1 MGIMAV
7 NSSLLRWF
15 CEKTLPGLV
24 VLFIFTGVFVLPR
37 IVSAGDKIDLPL
49 GRSVYQIELAV
60 TLEQRRQ
67 GLMFRQKLDP
77 KQGMLLVYPRA
88 GDHRIWM
95 KNMRI
100 DLRVYWIDDKFTVIS
115 VQRLESCHSSPCP
128 VFSAPRAAR
137 FILELGDY
145 DHDLAPGDTIERLGE
160 L

>member
-1 MGIMAV
+1 MEIMAV
-7 NSSLLRWF
+7 NSSLLRCF
-15 CEKTLPGLV
+15 CGKTLPGLV

-37 IVSAGDKIDLPL
+37 IVSAGDKIDLLL
-49 GRSVYQIELAV
+49 GRSVYQIELAA

-67 GLMFRQKLDP
+67 GLMFRQQLDP
-77 KQGMLLVYPRA
+77 KQGMLLVYPGA

-115 VQRLESCHSSPCP
+115 VQRLESCRSSPCP

-145 DHDLAPGDTIERLGE
+145 DHDLSPGDTIEGLGE